1 MARNPKY
8 YEDPSAFKPERYLEG
23 AEPVLDPL
31 QFVFGFGRR
40 ICPGNELAI
49 QSVWIGMV
57 LALWAFEIKPVGDVD
72 PALHS
77 DTERFTLGN
86 LRYAHVH
93 LIHVPGLQAYHNL

>member
-1 MARNPKY
+1 MSRNPKY
-8 YEDPSAFKPERYLEG
+8 YKDPSSFKPERFLEG

-57 LALWAFEIKPVGDVD
+57 LALWAFEIKPVGDDD

-86 LRYAHVH
+86 LR
-93 LIHVPGLQAYHNL
+93 